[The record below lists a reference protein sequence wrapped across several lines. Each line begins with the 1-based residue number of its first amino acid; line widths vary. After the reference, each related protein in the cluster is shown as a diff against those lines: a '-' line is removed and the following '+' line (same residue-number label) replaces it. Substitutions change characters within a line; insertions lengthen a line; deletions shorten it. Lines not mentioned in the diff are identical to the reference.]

1 MADSA
6 QAETGRQGTATD
18 VAERTCVVTRVHRE
32 REDLVRFVRAPD
44 GQIIADVAC
53 RLPGRGVWV
62 TCARDAVASAAKAK
76 AFARSYRKPV
86 VVSPTLADDV
96 ERALTRRATEAIAL
110 ANKAGLVVCGFGKI
124 EAEIAGGG
132 VIALL
137 HGSNAA
143 ADGRRKLDQR
153 LHAAH
158 RDRCAVTPHLKA
170 PEIIDLLTIDELSL
184 VMGRANVVHAA
195 LKAGGASIRFLH
207 EAMRLSRYRSGLLS
221 YVGQHEQSAAPPCVV
236 PQPVAAAATGEAAD
250 NRIADTAPLTSGSDT
265 DRA

>member
-1 MADSA
+1 MAGSA
-6 QAETGRQGTATD
+6 QAETGRQGAATD

-62 TCARDAVASAAKAK
+62 TCARDAVASAAMAK
-76 AFARSYRKPV
+76 AFARSYRKQV
-86 VVSPTLADDV
+86 TVSPTLADDV
-96 ERALTRRATEAIAL
+96 DWLLLRRVTEALAL
-110 ANKAGLVVCGFGKI
+110 ANKAGLVVCGSGKI
-124 EAEIAGGG
+124 AAELSGGN

-137 HGSNAA
+137 HGANAA

-158 RDRCAVTPHLKA
+158 RDKCAVTPHLKA
-170 PEIIDLLTIDELSL
+170 PEIVDLLTIDELSL
-184 VMGRANVVHAA
+184 VTGRANVVHAA
-195 LKAGGASIRFLH
+195 LKAGGTSSRFLR
-207 EAMRLSRYRSGLLS
+207 ETIRLSRYRSGLLS
-221 YVGQHEQSAAPPCVV
+221 YDGQKDQSAAPLCVA
-236 PQPVAAAATGEAAD
+236 PQPVVAAAPGGQAD
-250 NRIADTAPLTSGSDT
+250 DCTADTGPLTSGSNT

>member
-1 MADSA
+1 MAERA
-6 QAETGRQGTATD
+6 QAETGRQDAAGDAP
-18 VAERTCVVTRVHRE
+18 ERTCVVTRAHRE

-62 TCARDAVASAAKAK
+62 TCARDAVTLAVKAN

-86 VVSPTLADDV
+86 SLAPSLADDV
-96 ERALTRRATEAIAL
+96 ERLLTRRVTEALAL
-110 ANKAGLVVCGFGKI
+110 ANKAGLVVCGFAKI
-124 EAEIAGGG
+124 EAEIASGG
-132 VIALL
+132 VVALL
-137 HGSNAA
+137 HGSDAA

-158 RDRCAVTPHLKA
+158 RDKQSHAPHLAA

-195 LKAGGASIRFLH
+195 LKAGGASTRLLR
-207 EAMRLSRYRSGLLS
+207 EATRLGRYRTGLRS
-221 YVGQHEQSAAPPCVV
+221 YDGKPEQLAAPCMA
-236 PQPVAAAATGEAAD
+236 PQPVVAVAASGPSDDHSAD
-250 NRIADTAPLTSGSDT
+250 AGPLTSGSNT